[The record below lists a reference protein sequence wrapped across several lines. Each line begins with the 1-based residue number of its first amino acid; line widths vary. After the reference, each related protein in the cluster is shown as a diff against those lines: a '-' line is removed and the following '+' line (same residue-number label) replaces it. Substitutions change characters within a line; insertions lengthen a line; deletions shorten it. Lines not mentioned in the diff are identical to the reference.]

1 VAAPQESI
9 LNCNRVIIMLM
20 RFSQIQTEMKSMA
33 LKIIPVLEKQS
44 RFFWVITGA
53 ALLCLVGIT
62 DYLTGFEVSFSLF
75 YLIPIALVTWFTTY
89 KLGMMFAVASAI
101 VWLLAD
107 MVSGAVYSYQII
119 YIWNSAV
126 RLGFFAIAVF
136 SLELIKTLEREKTF
150 ARMDYVTGTLN
161 TRYFHALAQREIDRS
176 SRYRHPFTIAYIDVD
191 NFKIVNDSFGHIT
204 GDKVLYAVADCM
216 QRHLRKTD
224 IVARVGGDEF
234 AILLPEVELNLAK
247 AVISKMRRKLLDD
260 MQKNNWSVT
269 FSIGVLTFLDAPPSV
284 DEMLNM
290 VDKLMY
296 SVKNRGKDAITFAT
310 YTGQQ
315 ALAAE

>member
-1 VAAPQESI
+1 
-9 LNCNRVIIMLM
+9 MLTLP
-20 RFSQIQTEMKSMA
+20 RLSQLQAKMKTIAMNTISA
-33 LKIIPVLEKQS
+33 LEKQS
-44 RFFWVITGA
+44 RPFWVITGS
-53 ALLCLVGIT
+53 ALLCLVGTT

-101 VWLLAD
+101 VWLIAD
-107 MVSGAVYSYQII
+107 IVAGVAYSHQII
-119 YIWNSAV
+119 YLWNSAV
-126 RLGFFAIAVF
+126 RLGFFALTVF
-136 SLELIKTLEREKTF
+136 SLELIKVLGREKTF

-176 SRYRHPFTIAYIDVD
+176 SRYRYPFTVAYIDVD

-234 AILLPEVELNLAK
+234 AILLPEVELSLAK
-247 AVISKMRRKLLDD
+247 AVTSKMHRKLLEE
-260 MQKNNWSVT
+260 MQKNNWPVT
-269 FSIGVLTFLDAPPSV
+269 FSMGVLTFTDAPSSV
-284 DEMLNM
+284 NEMLNM
-290 VDKLMY
+290 VDRLMY
-296 SVKNRGKDAITFAT
+296 SVKHKGKNNINFAS
-310 YTGQQ
+310 YPDQQ